1 MPGKPERAD
10 SQYFTKEYWPE
21 NGDRVN
27 QERREK
33 YAADPEY
40 REKALQQ
47 ARDYREKKRRE
58 REQEPPRLEVPR
70 YRRPTVFAYQGKKD
84 GWMRMRVDQNVAGEV
99 SYKLKRGRKWIEVSE
114 SKLGKRRLELYT
126 VGALATLLDR
136 SVQSLNHWE
145 RDGLIP
151 FTPYRDG
158 RQFRFYT
165 LPMMQAVEEAL
176 GGRNK
181 VFKVDPEMS
190 AKIVKRWKALG
201 VPMAHRGDLQ
211 GAVEKTRF
219 PRQ

>member
-1 MPGKPERAD
+1 MSGKPERAD
-10 SQYFTKEYWPE
+10 SRYFTEEYWPE
-21 NGDRVN
+21 HGEKVN
-27 QERREK
+27 QKRRRK

-47 ARDYREKKRRE
+47 ARDYREKKRLE

-70 YRRPTVFAYQGKKD
+70 YRRPTVFVYQGKKD
-84 GWMRMRVDQNVAGEV
+84 GWMRMRVDQNIAGAV
-99 SYKLKRGRKWIEVSE
+99 SHKLKRGRKWVEVPE

-126 VGALATLLDR
+126 VGALGTLLDR

-151 FTPYRDG
+151 RTPYRDG

-165 LPMMQAVEEAL
+165 LAMMQAVEEAL
-176 GGRNK
+176 GGRSK
-181 VFKVDPEMS
+181 VFKVDPEMA
-190 AKIVKRWKALG
+190 AKIAKRWKALG
-201 VPMAHRGDLQ
+201 VPMGYERGLQ
-211 GAVEKTRF
+211 GAVENTRF